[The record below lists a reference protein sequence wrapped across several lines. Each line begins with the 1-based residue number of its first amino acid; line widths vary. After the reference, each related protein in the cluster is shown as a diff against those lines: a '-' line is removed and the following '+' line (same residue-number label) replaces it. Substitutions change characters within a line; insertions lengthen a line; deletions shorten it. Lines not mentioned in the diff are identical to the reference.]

1 VPTVIDDYE
10 SPSSCLVR
18 RLRSRLR
25 EANGY
30 REEKSAGQGAKRE
43 ASAAEGALQHA
54 DAVFEACDV
63 QLPIPAP

>member
-1 VPTVIDDYE
+1 MPTVIDDYG

-54 DAVFEACDV
+54 DAVFEADY
-63 QLPIPAP
+63 LPLHVPVP